1 MEETE
6 NHHHIP
12 IETTVVCSEQHNTTT
27 TIMNPSTPVYVH
39 LSSTPQRRQ
48 LIAKSKRSQ
57 PTRHAVHSIVGTL

>member
-12 IETTVVCSEQHNTTT
+12 IETTVVCSEQHNTT